1 MLQMTATM
9 ARKTALKRFIRF
21 AGIISLDAGAVAFSF
36 FLAFDLRLQG
46 ALPAALKEAL
56 PVALPVAIILSLIA
70 FYSAGLYHR
79 AWRYVSIGAL
89 FFLTEAA
96 TLAVAASF
104 GTQLGRAQVRT
115 TVTNPQL

>member
-21 AGIISLDAGAVAFSF
+21 AGIISLDAGAVALSF

-56 PVALPVAIILSLIA
+56 PVALPVVIILSLIA

-79 AWRYVSIGAL
+79 AAL
-89 FFLTEAA
+89 CVDRGPVFSDGSSHARRRGIFRPADRKSTRLN
-96 TLAVAASF
+96 SS
-104 GTQLGRAQVRT
+104 
-115 TVTNPQL
+115 P